1 MDLQVV
7 WTLVILVG
15 MMTALAV
22 GIGSADFV
30 MLAALAALL
39 MGGVI
44 SPKEA
49 LAGFSNEGMIT
60 VALLF
65 VLSEAIRN
73 TGALNGVVTSYLGN
87 QKSKSTSRMMLKMM
101 APIAALSAFL
111 NNTAI
116 VAIFTPTVKKWTS
129 QLNLPASKFFIPLSY
144 VTVLGGCVTL
154 IGTSTNLIVHGLL
167 LQKGMKGFSFFEL
180 AWVGI
185 PCTLVGI
192 IYLMTI
198 GKNLLPNHKGA
209 TDLITENSREYVVE
223 MKVKKDSPLIG
234 RSIEQAGL
242 RNLRGLFLVDIE
254 RGGKS
259 LGTVA
264 RSEIL
269 APEDRLLFAGVT
281 SAVLDLQEIPGLV
294 PAEHETFEG
303 DLKSL
308 RMHLVEAFVSS
319 NSPILGKTIKECGF
333 RSRYDAGVV
342 AVHRNGERIQQK
354 IGDIELR
361 AGDTLLVFAQ
371 EDFVQNWRDSQDFY
385 LISYLGD
392 KPPVVSWQGYALI
405 VMTVVM
411 IAFAVIGETADLKL
425 FGNHI
430 SIFQMA
436 LLGVIGAFLLGTLR
450 AREAKQALR
459 TDVLIAIAC
468 SFGISKALEN
478 TGIAQYSADQMVS
491 VLSHWG
497 PYAVL
502 AGIYLLA
509 NLFTELMSNNAAA
522 VLVFPIAV
530 AIAEQMG
537 VSPMPFVIAVT
548 VAASYGFATPI
559 GYQTHLM
566 VQSAGGY
573 KFSDYLKVGPL
584 LNLICFILATLIIP
598 IVWKF

>member
-1 MDLQVV
+1 MDFQVV

-15 MMTALAV
+15 MMAALAIGVGTADFIMLTALA
-22 GIGSADFV
+22 
-30 MLAALAALL
+30 MLL
-39 MGGVI
+39 MGGVV

-73 TGALNGVVTSYLGN
+73 TGVLNGAVSNYLGN
-87 QKSKSTSRMMLKMM
+87 KKNKSTSWMMLKMM
-101 APIAALSAFL
+101 LPMSLLSAFL

-144 VTVLGGCVTL
+144 ATVLGGCVTL

-167 LQKGMKGFSFFEL
+167 LQKGMTGFSFFEL
-180 AWVGI
+180 AWVGV
-185 PCTLVGI
+185 PCVIVGFL
-192 IYLMTI
+192 YLMTF
-198 GKNLLPNHKGA
+198 GEKLLPSNKSVS
-209 TDLITENSREYVVE
+209 DLVSEKSREYVVE
-223 MKVKKDSPLIG
+223 MRVTKDSPLIG
-234 RSIEQAGL
+234 KSIEQAGL
-242 RNLRGLFLVDIE
+242 RDLRGLFLVDIE

-259 LGTVA
+259 LGTVSRNELLVA
-264 RSEIL
+264 
-269 APEDRLLFAGVT
+269 EDRLMFAGIT
-281 SAVLDLQEIPGLV
+281 SAVLDLQAIPGLV
-294 PAEHETFEG
+294 PAHEMFEQ
-303 DLKSL
+303 DFKSL
-308 RMHLVEAFVSS
+308 RMHLVEAVISS
-319 NSPILGKTIKECGF
+319 NSPILGKTVKECGF

-354 IGDIELR
+354 IGSIELR
-361 AGDTLLVFAQ
+361 AGDTLLLFAQ
-371 EDFVQNWRDSQDFY
+371 EDFVKNWRDSQDFY

-392 KPPVVSWQGYALI
+392 KPPAVTWQGYALI
-405 VMTVVM
+405 AMSLLM
-411 IAFAVIGETADLKL
+411 IVFAVMGEAGHLQIAGSKIGIL
-425 FGNHI
+425 
-430 SIFQMA
+430 QMA
-436 LLGVIGAFLLGTLR
+436 LLAVIGSFLLKTIR
-450 AREAKQALR
+450 ARDAKRSLR
-459 TDVLIAIAC
+459 TEVLIAIAC

-491 VLSHWG
+491 LLSQWG

-522 VLVFPIAV
+522 VLVFPIAI
-530 AIAEQMG
+530 ATAEQMG
-537 VSPMPFVIAVT
+537 VSPMPFIVAIT

-573 KFSDYLKVGPL
+573 KFSDYLKVGPP
-584 LNLICFILATLIIP
+584 LNLICFLLAVVIIP
-598 IVWKF
+598 LIWKF